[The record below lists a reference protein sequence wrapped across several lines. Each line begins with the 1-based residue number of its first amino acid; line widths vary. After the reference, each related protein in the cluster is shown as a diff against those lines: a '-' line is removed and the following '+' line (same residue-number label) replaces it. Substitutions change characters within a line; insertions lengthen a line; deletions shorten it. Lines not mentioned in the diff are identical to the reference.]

1 MRAPHK
7 YAKEITHWLNGGAIE
22 YKDKNDLCWH
32 DYNPSNINRAFP
44 SGALYF
50 IDGTEYRVKPEP
62 EIPKTRITES
72 DYNFYKERIQSKLH
86 PDHTTFFMMQ
96 KVMIE
101 IAQESLRLAV
111 ENGDLIIP
119 TK

>member
-1 MRAPHK
+1 MMTSKHK
-7 YAKEITHWLNGGAIE
+7 WAKEMRHWAAGGIVQHR
-22 YKDKNDLCWH
+22 YKSSLDWQDCHRDCVNFG
-32 DYNPSNINRAFP
+32 SNYEFRI
-44 SGALYF
+44 
-50 IDGTEYRVKPEP
+50 KPELV
-62 EIPKTRITES
+62 IPKTRITES

-101 IAQESLRLAV
+101 VAQESLRLAV

-119 TK
+119 EKKNG

>member
-1 MRAPHK
+1 MMRQAHK
-7 YAKEITHWLNGGAIE
+7 YAAEITHWLNGGAIQYIHDE
-22 YKDKNDLCWH
+22 DCELGESGWSDCDECCVNFDL
-32 DYNPSNINRAFP
+32 IGKFR
-44 SGALYF
+44 
-50 IDGTEYRVKPEP
+50 IKPQP